1 MISDFSDSVVS
12 AKHNFIREVNSSE
25 IGGIE
30 QRRTSSNVERK
41 VTSKEQEEFQVV
53 KERRDRDRSKRDLEV
68 EGMKM
73 LFTKNKALPNERK
86 AKKATIMA
94 AREVRTNF
102 NN

>member
-1 MISDFSDSVVS
+1 MFSDFSSSVVS
-12 AKHNFIREVNSSE
+12 AKHNFIKEVNSSE

-30 QRRTSSNVERK
+30 KNHRSSEIQKK
-41 VTSKEQEEFQVV
+41 VTSRIEEFQVV
-53 KERRDRDRSKRDLEV
+53 KDRRDRSKRDLEV

-94 AREVRTNF
+94 AREVR
-102 NN
+102 

>member
-1 MISDFSDSVVS
+1 MFSDFSSSVVS

-30 QRRTSSNVERK
+30 KNHRSSGIQQK
-41 VTSKEQEEFQVV
+41 VTSRIEEFQVI
-53 KERRDRDRSKRDLEV
+53 KDRRDRSKRDLEV

-94 AREVRTNF
+94 AREVR
-102 NN
+102 